1 MTCLGFGAA
10 TLMMQSCGIAKTLTG
25 KIDQDDLVI
34 PLTEFETMAG
44 NQLHYKKYMV
54 INNEELKFPIAIFR
68 HSNSLYTA
76 LWLQCSH
83 QGAELQ
89 VFGDKLQCPAH
100 GSEFSNKGIVTG
112 GPANNDL
119 RTFPVTVAKNHLRIS
134 LRAV

>member
-44 NQLHYKKYMV
+44 NQIHYKKYIT
-54 INNEELKFPIAIFR
+54 INNDELKFPIAVFR
-68 HSNSLYTA
+68 HSSSLYTA

-100 GSEFSNKGIVTG
+100 GSEFNNKGIVTG

-119 RTFPVTVAKNHLRIS
+119 RSFHVTVARNHLRIS
-134 LRAV
+134 LKAV